1 MIGTS
6 LLRIEQGAIPMA
18 TLVELRKVAGLTQQ
32 ELADR
37 AGISWSQVQKLEYG
51 QSRPSW
57 QTLQGLA
64 EALGPA
70 VYEVE
75 FTTPKTGRAG
85 RPRKKLEQ
93 PPQEEIDL

>member
-1 MIGTS
+1 M
-6 LLRIEQGAIPMA
+6 PMA
-18 TLVELRKVAGLTQQ
+18 TLAELRKAKGLTQE
-32 ELADR
+32 ELAER

-70 VYEVE
+70 VYDVE
-75 FTTPKTGRAG
+75 FATAKTGKAG
-85 RPRKKLEQ
+85 RPRKKQEQ
-93 PPQEEIDL
+93 FQEENDL